1 MVLNK
6 FFGKK
11 KEEKYFLEI
20 DTKTENKPSGEVAVN
35 EEDSTVA
42 TSTIEGKEVTLKAKS
57 QPEVDVSYDVPD
69 WVKAI
74 KNYSNQGNSNNSATE
89 GENFAGKY
97 VSNSVPQ
104 SRRRPGPSLAGFKNM
119 ASKVSK

>member
-20 DTKTENKPSGEVAVN
+20 DTKTKPSPEVAVN
-35 EEDSTVA
+35 EEDSTVE
-42 TSTIEGKEVTLKAKS
+42 TSITEGKETTVKTKS
-57 QPEVDVSYDVPD
+57 QPEVDVSYDAPE

-74 KNYSNQGNSNNSATE
+74 KNYSNQSNSASAME

-97 VSNSVPQ
+97 VTNNVPQ
-104 SRRRPGPSLAGFKNM
+104 SRRRPGPSLATFKKM
-119 ASKVSK
+119 ASKVNR

>member
-6 FFGKK
+6 LFGKK

-20 DTKTENKPSGEVAVN
+20 DTKTENQSSVEVAVN
-35 EEDSTVA
+35 EKDSTVNE
-42 TSTIEGKEVTLKAKS
+42 STTEGKETSVTATTKTK
-57 QPEVDVSYDVPD
+57 VDVSYDVPD

-74 KNYSNQGNSNNSATE
+74 KNYSRQGNNNGQDME

-104 SRRRPGPSLAGFKNM
+104 SRRRPGPSLAAFKNM
-119 ASKVSK
+119 ASKINR

>member
-1 MVLNK
+1 VLNK

-20 DTKTENKPSGEVAVN
+20 DTTTENKPSEEVAVS
-35 EEDSTVA
+35 EEDSTLERL
-42 TSTIEGKEVTLKAKS
+42 TIEGKGDAVNSKPQTR
-57 QPEVDVSYDVPD
+57 VDVSYDLPE

-74 KNYSNQGNSNNSATE
+74 KNYSNQGNSSNSATE

-104 SRRRPGPSLAGFKNM
+104 SRRRPGPSLEGFKKI
-119 ASKVSK
+119 ASKMGK

>member
-11 KEEKYFLEI
+11 KETYFLEI
-20 DTKTENKPSGEVAVN
+20 ETKTDSESS
-35 EEDSTVA
+35 STVVNSTSEIA
-42 TSTIEGKEVTLKAKS
+42 TTEEKEAIVTTTIKPQVNISDDT
-57 QPEVDVSYDVPD
+57 PE

-74 KNYSNQGNSNNSATE
+74 KNYSHQSNNTSTSEA
-89 GENFAGKY
+89 ENFAGKY

-104 SRRRPGPSLAGFKNM
+104 SHRRPGPSLDGFKSM
-119 ASKVSK
+119 ASKIGK